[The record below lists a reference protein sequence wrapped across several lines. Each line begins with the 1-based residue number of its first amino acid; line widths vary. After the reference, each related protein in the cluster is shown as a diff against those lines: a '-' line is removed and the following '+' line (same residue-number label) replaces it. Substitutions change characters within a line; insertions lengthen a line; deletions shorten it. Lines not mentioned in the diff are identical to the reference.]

1 MIAIF
6 VALFLWLK
14 RYPFVTFCRRLPFAY
29 LMLGAS
35 YILFRTLHLVIDVRD
50 ERLDAPSFWDYL
62 IYILFSPRCYQGQ
75 SIATKIFGTIYLTT
89 AMENSE
95 DFIRSTMVLG
105 FTKSPV

>member
-14 RYPFVTFCRRLPFAY
+14 RYPFVTFLPALPFAY

-62 IYILFSPRCYQGQ
+62 IYHSVFPLVAIRANQSLRKFSEQYD
-75 SIATKIFGTIYLTT
+75 LTT
-89 AMENSE
+89 A
-95 DFIRSTMVLG
+95 DG
-105 FTKSPV
+105 K